1 MIFGYLYTCNYLF
14 YIYRH
19 GIIRMEFHILNDQ
32 ELSFQDIMKRHL
44 SGEKMVNTKE
54 KRLYEEMRLNAANA
68 KKKLVKDE
76 KEEVKKTEEEKQE
89 DETSESKKDDDE
101 TSESKKDEDE
111 TSESKKD
118 DTKEKTDEVTKEEN
132 VDSGTKQDEVKEEDK
147 EENDTTE
154 KVESM
159 ETEKDEIENDENE
172 KDLLKEKSEEPKA
185 DNENQEELNKDDKED
200 ETLKIKKLKI
210 KFKKGKKRG
219 PGRPPKK
226 DNPFDEDDFDDIDG
240 MYLEDFDDDGA
251 PITSKGSLEKP
262 SKRKPGRPPGR
273 PKKQLD
279 PFDELE
285 GKRSTRS
292 DLKVIPFDGCSSKGS
307 VSLTPVKKSS
317 DQESPLRRKGGSVN
331 VSIDPPQISL
341 QQMEQ
346 MARGGVYDMD
356 MMTDLMQ
363 QTYAAAIKWPK
374 DRILTIRLEHI
385 MEAVE
390 TDEWPVSKE
399 FSYAEAAQLTI
410 PESPAATEDVPV
422 TPMRDT
428 TPTPARSEVS
438 EVSNPY
444 EDSNVLTPGR
454 KHGNRGRKP
463 LGASLHSPEIMDKTS
478 KIRSL
483 LTAGHQGRPSQV
495 ESEEIR

>member
-1 MIFGYLYTCNYLF
+1 MLYYIIIHTELPGYDIHALYACNY

-44 SGEKMVNTKE
+44 SGEKMVDAKE

-68 KKKLVKDE
+68 RKELVKDE
-76 KEEVKKTEEEKQE
+76 KEEVKKSKEETKE
-89 DETSESKKDDDE
+89 DETSESKKDTTE
-101 TSESKKDEDE
+101 
-111 TSESKKD
+111 
-118 DTKEKTDEVTKEEN
+118 EKQDEVTKEETIES
-132 VDSGTKQDEVKEEDK
+132 DTKQDEVKEEDK
-147 EENDTTE
+147 EDKVTTD
-154 KVESM
+154 KLESL
-159 ETEKDEIENDENE
+159 ETDEKDSLDEKAEEE
-172 KDLLKEKSEEPKA
+172 KPDSGSK
-185 DNENQEELNKDDKED
+185 EELNKDDKED
-200 ETLKIKKLKI
+200 ETLKKKKLKG
-210 KFKKGKKRG
+210 KLKKGKKRG
-219 PGRPPKK
+219 PGRPPKNLEK
-226 DNPFDEDDFDDIDG
+226 DNPFVEDDFDDVDG
-240 MYLEDFDDDGA
+240 MYLEDIDDDGA
-251 PITSKGSLEKP
+251 PITPKVSLEKQV
-262 SKRKPGRPPGR
+262 KRKPGRPPGR
-273 PKKQLD
+273 PKKQVEPLD
-279 PFDELE
+279 EFE

-292 DLKVIPFDGCSSKGS
+292 DLKMIPFDGCPSKGS

-317 DQESPLRRKGGSVN
+317 DQESPQKRKGGFVN

-390 TDEWPVSKE
+390 TDKWPVSKE

-410 PESPAATEDVPV
+410 PESPAATEGVAV

-428 TPTPARSEVS
+428 PTPAMSEVS

-463 LGASLHSPEIMDKTS
+463 LGAGPSLHSPEIMDKSS

-483 LTAGHQGRPSQV
+483 LTAGHQGRQSQV
-495 ESEEIR
+495 ENEEIR